1 MKQKKLL
8 IFALLLL
15 MFFVGMGVMAQSSDN
30 YVLQRF
36 TLSSGGHSGSAN
48 FSVDAVIGQPAT
60 DVSAGTDYVV
70 SAGFLQP
77 TGLNHKVWL
86 PFVVR

>member
-15 MFFVGMGVMAQSSDN
+15 MFFVGMGVMAQSSSN

-36 TLSSGGHSGSAN
+36 TMSSGGHSSSTN

-60 DVSAGTDYVV
+60 DVSVGTDYAV
-70 SAGFLQP
+70 SAGFLKP
-77 TGLNHKVWL
+77 AGLNNKVWL
-86 PFVVR
+86 PLVLR